1 MKSEKMFE
9 VAARTKFRFP
19 FNGLISTEDLFDLTV
34 EDLDSIF
41 KTLNS
46 QVKKAQEES
55 LLGSKTKQDKELEMK
70 IDIIKYIVSTKL
82 EEAELKVKVKE
93 RKEQKQKI
101 LGILSAKQDAA
112 LENKSVEELKQMLN
126 ELDG

>member
-82 EEAELKVKVKE
+82 EEAELKVKAKE

>member
-1 MKSEKMFE
+1 MGNEKMFE
-9 VAARTKFRFP
+9 NAVRNKLRYH
-19 FNGLISTEDLFDLTV
+19 FNGMISTEDLWDLSV
-34 EDLDSIF
+34 QDLDLIF

-46 QVKKAQEES
+46 QVKQVKEES
-55 LLGSKTKQDKELEMK
+55 LLGSKTQKDKELEMK
-70 IDIIKYIVSTKL
+70 INIIKYIVSTKL
-82 EEAELKVKVKE
+82 EEAELKAKAKE

-112 LENKSVEELKQMLN
+112 LENKSVEELKQMLD